1 MHPLAPMDTPHVCP
15 HPACAVTLPGL
26 VWACTEHW
34 QALPP
39 TIRQALWGATRQF
52 DSGSLSQ
59 QAATQRA
66 LDFWGSSAANELG
79 RAA

>member
-1 MHPLAPMDTPHVCP
+1 MHPLAPTDTPHVCP
-15 HPACAVTLPGL
+15 HPTCAVMLPSL

-52 DSGSLSQ
+52 DASSLSQ
-59 QAATQRA
+59 QVAAQHA
-66 LDFWGSSAANELG
+66 LDFWAASAPHDLD